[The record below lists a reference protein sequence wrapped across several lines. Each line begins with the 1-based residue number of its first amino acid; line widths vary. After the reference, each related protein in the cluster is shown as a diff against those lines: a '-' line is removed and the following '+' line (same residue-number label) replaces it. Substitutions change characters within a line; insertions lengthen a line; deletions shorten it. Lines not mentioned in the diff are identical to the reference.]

1 MRARHLRARNAA
13 SILELT
19 GAVVLILMGLY
30 MLNAFFIFV
39 PELAV

>member
-1 MRARHLRARNAA
+1 LRARNAA